1 VFQWFSSK
9 NCLIVFGFR
18 VHPSHSHP
26 PFAPPDSLGPFTLHV
41 RDAQRSVVVQE
52 NKLAFRFLKS
62 NSIFMSRKSVHIGLV
77 AGAALDHF
85 AALLRIKRREKKLT
99 VAELAD
105 RLGISIPTARNLL
118 CGNPAVAIGTYFEA
132 ATILGLALFE
142 PDQDRFQTSR
152 DRVGK
157 IESLLPKR
165 VVKPVEAFD
174 DDF

>member
-1 VFQWFSSK
+1 
-9 NCLIVFGFR
+9 
-18 VHPSHSHP
+18 
-26 PFAPPDSLGPFTLHV
+26 V
-41 RDAQRSVVVQE
+41 R
-52 NKLAFRFLKS
+52 
-62 NSIFMSRKSVHIGLV
+62 IGIV

-85 AALLRIKRREKKLT
+85 AALLRIRRREKALT

-105 RLGISIPTARNLL
+105 RLGVSIPTTRKLL
-118 CGNPAVAIGTYFEA
+118 RGNPAVAIATYFEA

-152 DRVGK
+152 DRIGK

-165 VVKPVEAFD
+165 VVKPVEDFD